1 MAEDTWGKD
10 PYSNMWILNTTEKIK
25 NLTWWW
31 WWWIFFIDNPIDKK
45 HPRQFMILWS
55 TKNCNRI
62 KVMDHLWTPKKP
74 IKILMADGGKALYA
88 NEPNANL
95 LGENRMEFNGMTAAW
110 WFDGKKMHDPYILEE
125 SDFYTKWVGDEGILV
140 PESKEGNIYTF
151 EGNTKNYKVHIKFKK
166 GEFLFNMEPWNEF
179 MSKHVYNVRHYTKKM
194 GYNILKIR
202 GMKLSGFIDENG
214 KKEEIAGSAYFQR
227 LMVNAP
233 AVPWYWGI
241 FHIEDG
247 SYIDYMFP
255 FIGPQMFRNTEK
267 PRSILDWGDIKLS
280 KSVEYYV
287 AETGKLY
294 NLKLGSV
301 KKEFSKDNLPIFL
314 VEGHDKQNKVKLK
327 MRLEAYSRAYWRF
340 EQKNSIKSRIFFY
353 NEYPVVMTDFSFV
366 DNETGLKKSLDDLGK
381 VVGNC
386 EHSWGRLF

>member
-10 PYSNMWILNTTEKIK
+10 PYSNMWLLNTTEKIK

-31 WWWIFFIDNPIDKK
+31 WWWIFFIDNPGDPK

-55 TKNCNRI
+55 TKNCRNI
-62 KVMDHLWTPKKP
+62 KVMDHPWTPKKT
-74 IKILMADGGKALYA
+74 ITTFMSDGGKALASNDVKA
-88 NEPNANL
+88 NS

-110 WFDGKKMHDPYILEE
+110 WYDGKKMYDPYILEE
-125 SDFYTKWVGDEGILV
+125 SDFHTKWKGDEGMLV
-140 PESKEGNIYTF
+140 PETMTGNIYTF
-151 EGNTKNYKVHIKFKK
+151 EGKLDKYNVHIKCPK
-166 GEFLFNMEPWNEF
+166 GEFSFDMLPWNKF
-179 MSKHVYNVRHYTKKM
+179 MSKHVYNARHYTKKM

-202 GMKLSGFIDENG
+202 GMKLSGFIDEGG
-214 KKEEIAGSAYFQR
+214 KKEDISGTAYFQR

-233 AVPWYWGI
+233 GLPWYWGI

-255 FIGPQMFRNTEK
+255 FIGPQMFRNSEN
-267 PRSILDWGDIKLS
+267 PRSLLDWGEIKLS
-280 KSVEYYV
+280 RSVEYYI
-287 AETGKLY
+287 AEADKLH
-294 NLKLGSV
+294 NLKVGGV
-301 KKEFSKDNLPIFL
+301 KKEFSKDNLPIFN
-314 VEGHDKQNKVKLK
+314 VEARDKQDTKRLK

-340 EQKNSIKSRIFFY
+340 EQKNTIKSRIFFY
-353 NEYPVVMTDFSFV
+353 NEYPVVMTDFYFE
-366 DNETGLKKSLDDLGK
+366 DKETGLKKRLEELGK